1 MHRETARASRPKW
14 SPTVTTATTYDVA
27 GMTCEHCVRAITT
40 EVSALGSVDDVAVD
54 LPQGR
59 VTVISTAPLELATVR
74 AAIDAAGYELT
85 GVHA

>member
-1 MHRETARASRPKW
+1 M
-14 SPTVTTATTYDVA
+14 TTATTYDVA
-27 GMTCEHCVRAITT
+27 GMTCGHCVRAITA
-40 EVSALGSVDDVAVD
+40 EVSALRAVDDVAVD

-85 GVHA
+85 GVHE